1 MAKYISRCYRQKQ
14 VQISYLIFKPS
25 YVFLKR
31 QGQVQ
36 VYALTLT
43 TMVGHGANRKYLF
56 CFINFLPLFAASFS
70 LKVFL
75 QFCLLLIQFL
85 FGQKTRQLLRRHEQ
99 SEMLSV
105 FLSHP
110 RMGGTKPSTHV
121 GRLGEETDDISD
133 LGTKTIRGFCAHRER

>member
-1 MAKYISRCYRQKQ
+1 MTKHSLAKYILNRYYRQKQ
-14 VQISYLIFKPS
+14 VDQSSYFKPS
-25 YVFLKR
+25 NVFLKR

-43 TMVGHGANRKYLF
+43 TMVGHAANRKYLF
-56 CFINFLPLFAASFS
+56 CLINFLPLFAVSFS
-70 LKVFL
+70 SKVFL

-99 SEMLSV
+99 SEMPSV

-110 RMGGTKPSTHV
+110 RMGGTKPSAYI
-121 GRLGEETDDISD
+121 GWLGEETDDISD
-133 LGTKTIRGFCAHRER
+133 